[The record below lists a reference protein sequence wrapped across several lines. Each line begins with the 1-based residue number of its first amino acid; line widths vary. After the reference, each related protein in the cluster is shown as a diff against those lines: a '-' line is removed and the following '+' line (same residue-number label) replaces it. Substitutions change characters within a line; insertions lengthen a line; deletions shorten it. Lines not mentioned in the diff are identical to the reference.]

1 MGTPTSQIV
10 LPFAQRTPRYD
21 RQRFIVSQSNEAAWR
36 AGEHWL
42 ASEEYALIID
52 GPACSGK
59 THLAH
64 VLAHA
69 QLGGHDGG
77 ENKHSKIVLFDDLPV
92 DRPRELLMMLAE
104 VDQSGQRAI
113 LTGEGKPRSWA
124 YGLPDLET
132 RLEAMPRASL
142 EEPDE
147 ALLRAVMSKL
157 FSDRQLTIDENIIDY
172 AAQRISRTFAAVDAF
187 VAAADDLM
195 LKEKKNLT
203 KPLVRQV
210 LDNLSEGSVIA

>member
-21 RQRFIVSQSNEAAWR
+21 REHFIVSQSNEAAWR
-36 AGEHWL
+36 AGKQWL
-42 ASEEYALIID
+42 ASKEYALIIA

-69 QLGGHDGG
+69 QLGAGDGDDYTQ
-77 ENKHSKIVLFDDLPV
+77 SPIVLFDDLPV
-92 DRPRELLMMLAE
+92 DDPRELLMMLAE
-104 VDQSGQRAI
+104 VDQSDQRAI
-113 LTGEGKPRSWA
+113 LTGEGRPRSWA
-124 YGLPDLET
+124 CGLPDLET

-147 ALLRAVMSKL
+147 ALLRAVMTKM
-157 FSDRQLTIDENIIDY
+157 FSDRQLAVDKKIIDY
-172 AAQRISRTFAAVDAF
+172 TAQRISRTFAAVDAF

-203 KPLVRQV
+203 KPLVRLV